1 MEAYSQY
8 GQDLYCYD
16 RFFKTCKKGIFLEI
30 GADDGIDKSN
40 TLFFEKMGWTGLCV
54 EASPSRFALLQK
66 NRRCYCENVAVYDRK
81 SRTEFLDIRG
91 WGKGLSGI
99 IENYDQKHIERIGR
113 EICHPENRGW
123 QIVDVQCMSINN
135 LLQKYGLYQV
145 DFCSIDT
152 EGGELE
158 ILESLD
164 MNRFKWD
171 VVCVENNYDSANL
184 PEFMK
189 SKGFV
194 LAGSVAID
202 QVFKR
207 CRKDEDHDLLWC
219 K

>member
-1 MEAYSQY
+1 METYSQY

-16 RFFKTCKKGIFLEI
+16 LFFKTYKNGVFVEI
-30 GADDGIDKSN
+30 GADDGIAKSN
-40 TLFFEKMGWTGLCV
+40 SLFFENMGWTGLCV
-54 EASPSRFALLQK
+54 EASPSRFGLLEK
-66 NRRCYCENVAVYDRK
+66 NRRCYCENVAVYDRT
-81 SRTEFLDIRG
+81 SRAEFLDIRG

-99 IENYDQKHIERIGR
+99 IENYDQKHIERIYR
-113 EICHPENRGW
+113 EICHPDNRGW
-123 QIVDVQCMSINN
+123 RIVDVQCMSIND
-135 LLQKYGLYQV
+135 LLEKYGLFEV

-164 MNRFKWD
+164 MKRFKWD
-171 VVCVENNYDSANL
+171 VVCVENNYRATNL

-194 LAGSVAID
+194 LVGSVEID

-207 CRKDEDHDLLWC
+207 VQ
-219 K
+219 